1 MKTKIGLSLPD
12 SSVTKTNEHTC
23 TQKNQNALLFE
34 KNTNV
39 KALCTSLMY

>member
-23 TQKNQNALLFE
+23 TQRTQNALVFE
-34 KNTNV
+34 KIQ
-39 KALCTSLMY
+39 M